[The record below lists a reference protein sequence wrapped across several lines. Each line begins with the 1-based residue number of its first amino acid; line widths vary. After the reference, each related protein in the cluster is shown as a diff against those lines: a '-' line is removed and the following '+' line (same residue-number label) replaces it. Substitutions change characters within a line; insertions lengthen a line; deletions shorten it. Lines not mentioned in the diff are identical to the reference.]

1 MFTISLQ
8 YLTQCNM
15 ILHDVFWRK
24 FSKDPR
30 FVHLRH
36 VQKCVLFFCFFV
48 NILAES
54 TALGGRAGSVL
65 QLFPIITVHTLGC
78 ETRPFS
84 QYQVVMH

>member
-1 MFTISLQ
+1 MMYFGGNLAKIQGLFTWDM
-8 YLTQCNM
+8 YKN
-15 ILHDVFWRK
+15 VFC
-24 FSKDPR
+24 FSG
-30 FVHLRH
+30 
-36 VQKCVLFFCFFV
+36 FFV